1 MPPADGTGRAA
12 PAELPAA
19 RPAATDA
26 TATVAAA
33 TSATASA
40 SASATS
46 AATTTA
52 ATTTAATA
60 TSAAATTAAAAT
72 SATTIAAAAG
82 LVDPLGPLSPYALPF
97 VVAVAGHRDLHPDDV
112 AAVGERLFQALELV
126 AAALPCTPIVCLSA
140 LADGAD
146 QLFAEQVLRLQRQ
159 HAAEDAGAA
168 RRIDLVVPL
177 PMPFDDYCDEQAGG
191 AAARAR
197 DGAAF
202 AGARQAF
209 AARFLRHS
217 AGAAKVFELPPA
229 PPAAPL
235 APAEAAYARLTRYL
249 GVHAHVLLAVWD
261 GQTAPARFP
270 RQPGGTLDLVRT
282 LLDGVRRDSHPRS
295 SNRFAEPPKGRVLH
309 VYSRR
314 ARASSAGL
322 PAAASCAGARLL
334 RGDAGPQGRGQE
346 QAQEQ
351 GQEQGQERGRERGRE
366 RGQGQEQEQEQEPGQ
381 GVGHWAAPAPHWS
394 GVQAPPLAQWLGG
407 PMRACERH
415 AEHRA
420 WRALTAR
427 VQARLGREL
436 EPAALAVLHSVR
448 EAGQEIDTFNMAH
461 RRALLAGDAGA
472 GRYAAAL
479 RASAAGFLASLGLPG
494 VAALPAAIGLGLGP
508 LLHSYSA
515 LDVQAERSKRF
526 WRRRWLFLASAA
538 VLASASS
545 TLRLLNPAHGDLIE
559 SLVFA
564 VGAFCAV
571 GTYLWVALSSQRNAY
586 LDYRALAEGMRFQM
600 YWLCAGEPTLVSDH
614 YVHKFGGEVGWLRHA
629 LDACM
634 VIHPVAGLPA
644 RRVLHGWIDDQLAY
658 LNGAGQ
664 RRRQRGQRRSVAFG
678 NDLLLAG
685 LLFSVAAVALVLAQG
700 HARAL
705 PLALL
710 IAGMKLATGV
720 GAAWLSLVN
729 KLGHGETLSQAAQL
743 RGVYGRAEQALRR
756 CEAGGAGSAEQ
767 ERRAR
772 DLLFALG
779 KAVLEENANWLAAHQ
794 QRRLSWHGR

>member
-1 MPPADGTGRAA
+1 M
-12 PAELPAA
+12 
-19 RPAATDA
+19 DA
-26 TATVAAA
+26 TPTVAAA
-33 TSATASA
+33 TSAN
-40 SASATS
+40 ASATS
-46 AATTTA
+46 VAGATT
-52 ATTTAATA
+52 
-60 TSAAATTAAAAT
+60 ATTAAAV
-72 SATTIAAAAG
+72 SAIAIAASAG

-97 VVAVAGHRDLHPDDV
+97 VVAVTGHRDLHPDDV
-112 AAVGERLFQALELV
+112 AAVGERLFQALELI

-202 AGARQAF
+202 ARARQAF

-229 PPAAPL
+229 PPAAPLETPL

-322 PAAASCAGARLL
+322 PAAASRAGARLL
-334 RGDAGPQGRGQE
+334 RGDAGPLGQG
-346 QAQEQ
+346 Q
-351 GQEQGQERGRERGRE
+351 GQEQGPG
-366 RGQGQEQEQEQEPGQ
+366 QEQEPGQ
-381 GVGHWAAPAPHWS
+381 GVGHWAAPAPHWP
-394 GVQAPPLAQWLGG
+394 GVQAPPLAQWLGS

-448 EAGQEIDTFNMAH
+448 EAGQEIDTFNTAH

-644 RRVLHGWIDDQLAY
+644 RRVLHGWIDDQLGY
-658 LNGAGQ
+658 LNGAGL

-705 PLALL
+705 SLALL

-743 RGVYGRAEQALRR
+743 RGVYGRARQALRR